1 MARTIEV
8 EPQTYGPLIEAIAK
22 DTAVN
27 RKEIAAVD
35 KRLDNTNVILSNLSF
50 QVGGHQQH
58 LAIISGDLAGV
69 RDVVEA
75 TNLRTMKIEAEQGE
89 ANKRLARLEIDT
101 GQRLTRLETAYQKTN
116 TRLDG
121 VEGRLGG
128 VEGRLGGV
136 EARLDGVEGRLEGV
150 EARLNGVEAAQQET
164 NTRLNEMK
172 ATQIRQGDKLADIL
186 DAVQRLNGKS
196 AQN

>member
-1 MARTIEV
+1 MARTIEDV
-8 EPQTYGPLIEAIAK
+8 PGSYGPLIEGIAK
-22 DTAVN
+22 DCAAN

-35 KRLDNTNVILSNLSF
+35 KRLDNTNVILSNLSY

-89 ANKRLARLEIDT
+89 ANKRLARLE
-101 GQRLTRLETAYQKTN
+101 TAHQKTN
-116 TRLDG
+116 
-121 VEGRLGG
+121 
-128 VEGRLGGV
+128 
-136 EARLDGVEGRLEGV
+136 ARLDGVE
-150 EARLNGVEAAQQET
+150 A
-164 NTRLNEMK
+164 RLNEMK
-172 ATQIRQGDKLADIL
+172 ATQLRQGDKLADIL
-186 DAVQRLNGKS
+186 DAVQRLNGKP